1 MLLEILGFSGVSA
14 LFAGLIDVLGMAA
27 LIFYAV
33 KGVRFCVFCW
43 VKRGPRWRWQES
55 AKR

>member
-1 MLLEILGFSGVSA
+1 MLLELLGFSGVSS
-14 LFAGLIDVLGMAA
+14 LFAGLIDILALAA
-27 LIFYAV
+27 LIFFAV

-43 VKRGPRWRWQES
+43 VKRKPRWKWQER